1 MKTNLL
7 NVLASVYFYSMLL
20 MVNGFIIFISRDVP
34 IQTVINSV
42 IYGSMMPWFFSTM
55 HTFLIFLGKGDHDK
69 TVNIHFITLGFK
81 LVELVIIMFLGLKV
95 LTVVPTYFVV
105 SYAFTL
111 LLTHFFEA
119 YIAVELIKDKGE
131 VVS

>member
-1 MKTNLL
+1 
-7 NVLASVYFYSMLL
+7 
-20 MVNGFIIFISRDVP
+20 
-34 IQTVINSV
+34 
-42 IYGSMMPWFFSTM
+42 M
-55 HTFLIFLGKGDHDK
+55 HTFLIFLGKGDHNK
-69 TVNIHFITLGFK
+69 TVNIHFLTLGFK

-95 LTVVPTYFVV
+95 LTVVSTYFVA
-105 SYAFTL
+105 SYALTL